1 MQKLK
6 NGFTMIELI
15 FVIVILG
22 ILAALAIPKLA
33 ATRAD
38 AKDTALTA
46 NARVCLTD
54 LVAQRTATDAAV
66 ALTDS
71 PACGAANTAAAGT
84 VALVGDTLTIAGTL
98 DADLNAAHVIVGT
111 AVAR

>member
-1 MQKLK
+1 MQKLQ

-15 FVIVILG
+15 FVIIILG

-33 ATRAD
+33 ATRDD
-38 AKDTALTA
+38 AKNTALTA

-54 LVAQRTATDAAV
+54 LVAQRTATDVAV

-71 PACGAANTAAAGT
+71 PACVAANAAAAGT
-84 VALVGDTLTIAGTL
+84 VALAGNTLTITGTL
-98 DADLNAAHVIVGT
+98 DAELNAAHVIVGA

>member
-1 MQKLK
+1 MKRA
-6 NGFTMIELI
+6 GFTMIELI

-22 ILAALAIPKLA
+22 ILAAVAIPKLS

-38 AKDTALTA
+38 AEATALTA
-46 NARVCLTD
+46 NARTCLSD
-54 LVAQRTATDAAV
+54 LMAQRTATGAAV

-71 PACGAANTAAAGT
+71 PACGAANGATAGT
-84 VALVGDTLTIAGTL
+84 VALAGDTLTITGTL

-111 AVAR
+111 SVTR